1 MIQEAQLTIDLDSLA
16 HNYNCLR
23 SKLKEDTALI
33 AVVKANAYGTSS
45 VRIAKELAKLG
56 TKHFAVAYTA
66 EAVVLREATIKEDIM
81 VFYPQIGQLD
91 RIIEHQLEPVL
102 YTVEIIKAFIV
113 LLKQKNLKDYPVHIK
128 CNTGLNRIGL
138 SQEDLVFF
146 LTKIDASSLNIKSIY
161 SHLGASENPKPC
173 LFTQQQ
179 IKAFEVVK
187 ETVKEYYPKL
197 PKFHLL
203 NSSGVFNYPE
213 HQLDA
218 VRIGIALY
226 GFANQ
231 TEWDLEL
238 QPIAK
243 LSAPICQIHTLKRGE
258 NVGYN
263 QGWEATKDSRIG
275 IIPIG
280 HADGIGRQYGN
291 GVGKVQI
298 LGQTAPIIG
307 NVCMDMLMIDLGS
320 IDCAVGTEVI
330 LFDKNTTAADFAAT
344 GNTISYEMLT
354 GLNSRIQRVYQ

>member
-1 MIQEAQLTIDLDSLA
+1 M
-16 HNYNCLR
+16 
-23 SKLKEDTALI
+23 
-33 AVVKANAYGTSS
+33 
-45 VRIAKELAKLG
+45 
-56 TKHFAVAYTA
+56 
-66 EAVVLREATIKEDIM
+66 
-81 VFYPQIGQLD
+81 
-91 RIIEHQLEPVL
+91 
-102 YTVEIIKAFIV
+102 
-113 LLKQKNLKDYPVHIK
+113 LKQKNLKDYPVHIK

-146 LTKIDASSLNIKSIY
+146 LTEIDASSMNIKSVY

-173 LFTQQQ
+173 PFTQQQ
-179 IKAFEVVK
+179 INAFEVIK
-187 ETVKEYYPKL
+187 KTVKKFCSTL

-203 NSSGVFNYPE
+203 NSSGIFNYPE

-218 VRIGIALY
+218 IRVGIALY

-231 TEWDLEL
+231 SEWDLEL

-243 LSAPICQIHTLKRGE
+243 LSAPICQIHTLKKGE